1 MNSERER
8 ISIAMFFMPKLE
20 AEIGPMTALRNPT
33 KPPSP
38 SFMKIGMKKFVE
50 DFFAHKL
57 DGKSHL
63 ERMRIRNSEENTTA

>member
-1 MNSERER
+1 MNSEKER

-20 AEIGPMTALRNPT
+20 AEIGPMTALRDPI